1 MLIQQNPLVLGTSPV
16 SFNSHLSID
25 SKGRC
30 HHHPHITLRKKS
42 MMRGWKVVLP
52 TCPACDRDRK
62 MSKRCASSASNH
74 HGKKTAAKEEQKHDC
89 RRSSKGATE
98 KQSSSSMAKKQTVS
112 SAPPSDLTGDVVMG
126 QASAKMKMLKQQA
139 ALPGREPTSKSNI
152 LSERKASTNNTS
164 KQRSDSHMI
173 VNTSYSRH
181 AGDPF
186 PRSTTATAISK
197 SHTKR
202 SSEAQKS
209 DPDGIKAN
217 ATTFR
222 RSISTPIGGKSIN
235 SRIESYRASV
245 VASLQS
251 SDPDGMSWRNIT
263 SSSSTIHSSLVQSFP
278 ENASLSSDSDQYV
291 YGTNKKSGHK
301 QRLEC
306 LSPARS
312 NHEETTETVDKST
325 NCSYCASAA
334 SFQSEDFDEL
344 SSPGNSLEQMVN
356 YVRHSSAPAT
366 MPSKGDNTKTM
377 QRHTSFDSRKSQKS
391 TDPEGK
397 IASPVSR
404 ATKKTHM
411 PLNHRRHTTTGCS
424 FNNNSANENSLNQ
437 SGFVISETNVA
448 KDFTN
453 SKSSLDFNVDNLR
466 QSNASSTRA
475 TTIDMEYSENSSC
488 ILPVVYEDDTPGE
501 LSPQISAPGCYHRDQ
516 SSPAHHSTSRLTTNK
531 TPPPPLKK
539 ELNCDEVS
547 STTPQSESYP
557 CIFIPNFQDATET
570 ESTCSSFT
578 ESHAEHSLFSGSVAP
593 SSKNNG
599 LGVSYRSNSEAPS
612 SKNNG
617 LGASYKSVIF
627 ACGMPH
633 VLSAS
638 PEIQGDYTG
647 QVAASTKQPHG
658 LGSFVQS
665 NGEKM
670 EGIWRDG
677 VLVTPFGGKDCSP
690 SESARFC
697 SNKTP
702 VIRNKPNMSIDQM
715 GAVPLPLPVEKR
727 STPVVDL
734 DQMVGESLD
743 AVPQSK

>member
-1 MLIQQNPLVLGTSPV
+1 MLKQQNPLVLGTSPV

-52 TCPACDRDRK
+52 TCPACDLDRK
-62 MSKRCASSASNH
+62 MSKRRASSASDH
-74 HGKKTAAKEEQKHDC
+74 RGKKTAAKEEQKHDYL
-89 RRSSKGATE
+89 RSSKG
-98 KQSSSSMAKKQTVS
+98 SSMAKKQTMS
-112 SAPPSDLTGDVVMG
+112 SAPPSNLTGDAVIG

-139 ALPGREPTSKSNI
+139 VPTPSRDDESLPQREQSNI

-181 AGDPF
+181 ASDPF
-186 PRSTTATAISK
+186 PISTTATIITRSHISK
-197 SHTKR
+197 SRTKR

-222 RSISTPIGGKSIN
+222 RSTSTPIGGKSIN

-263 SSSSTIHSSLVQSFP
+263 SISSATDSSLVQRFP
-278 ENASLSSDSDQYV
+278 ENASFSSDSDQYV
-291 YGTNKKSGHK
+291 SGPNKKSGSK

-312 NHEETTETVDKST
+312 NHEETTSNLD
-325 NCSYCASAA
+325 NSYCASAA
-334 SFQSEDFDEL
+334 SFQSKDFDEL
-344 SSPGNSLEQMVN
+344 STPGNILERMVN

-366 MPSKGDNTKTM
+366 MSSQGVNAKTK
-377 QRHTSFDSRKSQKS
+377 RHTSFDSRKSQKS

-397 IASPVSR
+397 IASPVRRS
-404 ATKKTHM
+404 TKKTHM
-411 PLNHRRHTTTGCS
+411 PLHHRRHTTTGCS
-424 FNNNSANENSLNQ
+424 FNINSANDNSLNQ

-488 ILPVVYEDDTPGE
+488 ILPVVYEDDTRGE
-501 LSPQISAPGCYHRDQ
+501 LSPQKSAPGCYHRGQ
-516 SSPAHHSTSRLTTNK
+516 SSLVHHSTSRSTTNK
-531 TPPPPLKK
+531 TPPPPLAK
-539 ELNCDEVS
+539 ESNCDEVS
-547 STTPQSESYP
+547 STTLQSESYP
-557 CIFIPNFQDATET
+557 CIFIPNLQDATET

-578 ESHAEHSLFSGSVAP
+578 ESHAGHSLFGGSAAP

-599 LGVSYRSNSEAPS
+599 LGVSNRSNSEAPS

-638 PEIQGDYTG
+638 RGIQGDYTG

-658 LGSFVQS
+658 LGAFVQS

-677 VLVTPFGGKDCSP
+677 VLVTPFEGKDCSP

-702 VIRNKPNMSIDQM
+702 IIRNKSNMSIDQM
-715 GAVPLPLPVEKR
+715 GAVPLPLPVVKS